1 MREEGDILSNQ
12 SGQGLDPDTDILF
25 LFYRSRVVRRQ

>member
-12 SGQGLDPDTDILF
+12 SGQGLAPDTDILYF
-25 LFYRSRVVRRQ
+25 PFTGAVW